1 MFMTQNML
9 YFVNVLCASEKKN
22 VFYCFWRREYYININ
37 QVKLVDGG
45 VHVFYI
51 LLILCLIVLCYCKE
65 KLKSFSYNIGLSIS
79 LFNFISVCS
88 MFFKIQKVFVYVLN
102 LQAFKIV
109 SSFTPGNI
117 TLSKINIAILTLFCL
132 VFTWYIFIFKFL
144 SYLCLHIKVA
154 FFQTA

>member
-9 YFVNVLCASEKKN
+9 YFVNVLCAPEKKN

-109 SSFTPGNI
+109 LSPI
-117 TLSKINIAILTLFCL
+117 YIDPILVMKCPPLLLVTLLYLKLIQLF
-132 VFTWYIFIFKFL
+132 
-144 SYLCLHIKVA
+144 
-154 FFQTA
+154 